1 MNRDKIR
8 AYFILLIYII
18 LVILY
23 HLLGYTGH
31 FGFDDIHYAEL
42 AADLLKG
49 SVNYEDHYAY
59 RFPVVFF
66 TAFFYWIFGISDF
79 SSSLPALMVTIII
92 LIIVFKILREQG
104 ARAIIIGLSLCT
116 FSNWFLFYSD
126 KLMPDI
132 YVALSVIWA
141 LAIIHHYKYKSNK
154 RKTALS
160 GFLFA
165 FSLLF
170 GFMSKGTIVLVLPL
184 LLFLFISDIIKK
196 RDLKF
201 WGYSLISGIG
211 LLIIYLFVIWILTG
225 EVLKRFEVIADN
237 SYLNLCSY
245 DQQSLS
251 ILLKRVFLG
260 FFELSIFQSLAT
272 GFIFVFAYL
281 FQRKGLRYFKLEDS
295 FSFFL
300 VSAMILFL
308 SANFMTIS
316 STSYAPMCLD
326 PRHYLFLVPVVAIPA
341 SKIIAD
347 YIESKQAAFQIII
360 ALFCITLISFFLQG
374 STFWKLYLPLFG
386 LFTIYFFTGIK
397 NQFQHLFIILFA
409 AILLLVPMDMISYA
423 QRVKYRKQREL
434 VVDQVLENNKE
445 CTIITNEVQKRLL
458 SYYGSFEE
466 EDAMRFLSYEE
477 FEADTAIDGKKL
489 MLLNWYTRY
498 LSGLEL
504 SDLPYFARNISPLNK
519 IVFESKDPDLSIYE
533 MSELH
538 YPDKSENPLLYTFND
553 FENPVPFWNQNNQDF
568 SREIKYAGVKSNQ
581 VIEYSATF
589 EYPLDSLLT
598 TDTQS
603 LLIQCSLYCYAED
616 KTESTIII
624 SFENGSDTYFW
635 KAHRI
640 NRYLKAYS
648 NWWPLTFDV
657 TIPQKELKSGSML
670 KVYVW
675 NNDSPE
681 VYIDNFRINI
691 FGIKVL

>member
-635 KAHRI
+635 KAHGI